1 VVISQLRVPRPR
13 GGRTRDE
20 SRDAAILQAA
30 GDLLAEVGYEHLTMD
45 AVAARAGAGKATL
58 YRRWPSKS
66 ELIADAVASCAPTS
80 GDAEALPDTGS
91 LRGDLLA
98 LAAGR
103 RAHADTRELRIMVG
117 LLAAVPHDPALAA
130 IVAQRFL
137 APQRRLLARVFTQAV
152 ERGEVPAGRDVDV
165 LAKVAPAIVFHRVM
179 VEGGRVDDAFVL
191 ELIDQIIVPLATAP
205 LNPDRKS

>member
-1 VVISQLRVPRPR
+1 M
-13 GGRTRDE
+13 G
-20 SRDAAILQAA
+20 
-30 GDLLAEVGYEHLTMD
+30 
-45 AVAARAGAGKATL
+45 
-58 YRRWPSKS
+58 
-66 ELIADAVASCAPTS
+66 
-80 GDAEALPDTGS
+80 
-91 LRGDLLA
+91 
-98 LAAGR
+98 
-103 RAHADTRELRIMVG
+103 G

-205 LNPDRKS
+205 LNPDRKP

>member
-1 VVISQLRVPRPR
+1 VVISQLRVPRQR

-66 ELIADAVASCAPTS
+66 ELIADAVASCTPAS
-80 GDAEALPDTGS
+80 GDGDALPDTGS

-98 LAAGR
+98 LAVGR
-103 RAHADTRELRIMVG
+103 RAHADTRELRIMGG

-165 LAKVAPAIVFHRVM
+165 LAKVAPAMVFHRVM

-205 LNPDRKS
+205 VNPDRKP